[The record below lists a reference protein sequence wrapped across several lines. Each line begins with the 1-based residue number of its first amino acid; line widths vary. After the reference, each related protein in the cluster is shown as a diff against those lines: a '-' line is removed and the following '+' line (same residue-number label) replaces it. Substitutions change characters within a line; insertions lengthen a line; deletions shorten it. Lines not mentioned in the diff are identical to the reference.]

1 MGIFT
6 RLSDIIN
13 SNINAILDHAE
24 DPEKIIRMI
33 IQEMED
39 TLVEAR
45 ATAART
51 IAERKDAERQLRRYR
66 EAQDEWVRKAEVA
79 LRKGREDLSK
89 AALIEKSK
97 LGESVTALETELE
110 ALDTALSQGDA
121 DITKL
126 EAKLREVKARQKAMQ
141 TRSDTAS
148 NRLKARKH
156 TYDSRVEDA
165 FARFE
170 SVERRID
177 RLEGEVEAYDVGRTK
192 TLTEEIAD
200 LEAEAEIEDELA
212 ALKARVAK
220 NGETA
225 ERK

>member
-13 SNINAILDHAE
+13 SNINAILDRAE

-89 AALIEKSK
+89 AALLEKAK

-110 ALDTALSQGDA
+110 ALESALTQGDT
-121 DITKL
+121 DIAKL

-141 TRSDTAS
+141 TRSDAAS

-156 TYDSRVEDA
+156 AYDSRVEDA

-177 RLEGEVEAYDVGRTK
+177 RLEGEVEAYDLGRTK
-192 TLTEEIAD
+192 TLTEEIAE
-200 LEAEAEIEDELA
+200 LEAESAIEDELA
-212 ALKARVAK
+212 ALKARVAQSD
-220 NGETA
+220 ETG

>member
-13 SNINAILDHAE
+13 SNVNAILDRAE

-110 ALDTALSQGDA
+110 ALESALSQGDA
-121 DITKL
+121 DIAKL
-126 EAKLREVKARQKAMQ
+126 ETKLREVKARQKAMQ

-165 FARFE
+165 FTRFE

-177 RLEGEVEAYDVGRTK
+177 RLESEVEAYDVGRTK

-200 LEAEAEIEDELA
+200 LEAEADIEDELA

>member
-51 IAERKDAERQLRRYR
+51 IAERKDTERQLRRYR
-66 EAQDEWVRKAEVA
+66 EAQEEWVRKAEVA

-89 AALIEKSK
+89 AALIEKAK

-110 ALDTALSQGDA
+110 ALDSALSQGDT
-121 DITKL
+121 DIAKL